1 MANKKLKGIT
11 IEINGNTT
19 KLNDSLEKV
28 NNTIKY
34 TNTELKALNSALK
47 LDPKNTELLSQKQQQ
62 LKNSISA
69 TKDKLTQLQT
79 AQSQMG
85 KYNKLTEQQQENYRT
100 LSIEI
105 SKAKNSLNSLEKEY
119 KNISMI
125 SFDGLNNSIQK
136 VGNIASSVIK
146 ETAKVA
152 TVVGGAVAGVVTASV
167 KAYGNYEQQIGGVE
181 TLYKESSKKVI
192 SDAKQAYKTAGLS
205 ANEYMEQ
212 VTVYVA
218 SLLQS
223 TSNNTSK
230 AADIAKMAI
239 IDMSDNANKMG
250 TSLGSIQNAY
260 AGFAKQN
267 YTMLDNL
274 KLGYGGTKQE
284 MERLLTDAKK
294 ISGVKY
300 KISNLADIYD
310 AIHVIQTNLGIT
322 GTTAKEASST
332 IEGSFSSAKSA
343 AQNLITSLAIG
354 DNDELKT
361 SIQNFTESIGTV
373 AENVIPRIKIVL
385 QGIKQAIKYFV
396 EEELPKI
403 VKETPELQP
412 LMDSF
417 NWLIKNKEVIVGAI
431 KGILAAHAVGNIAKF
446 ITSVGTAISTL
457 KKLSGVFA
465 IVKNGLTI
473 LKGAFTL
480 LGGPVGIAIGVIVAL
495 IAVIKHLWDT
505 NENFRNAIINIW
517 NNIKNA
523 FSNGIA
529 NIKNFISDGINN
541 IKQFNEN
548 VKQTIGQIGENI
560 AKFFTETVPSA
571 ISSVINWISELPGKI
586 GYALGY
592 LVGTIVKFFQ
602 NVWNYLSVNI
612 PLLLSNALNFI
623 VELPGNLWE
632 CLKNVIAKVEEC
644 ASFVW
649 NVSTTWVKNTIDD
662 IISFVSE
669 LPGKIWNWLVST
681 ITKVVNFGK
690 EMYQNGKETAEKF
703 LNIIIDT
710 VKNLPS
716 KLAEIGKNAVKG
728 MIDGITGS
736 FKWAKEKIGE
746 FNNGVVNGFKDA
758 LGIHSPSRVMRD
770 KVGKYVGLGLVEG
783 IKATA
788 IDVEKAMRTLTNKV
802 EASVNPTINPTA
814 NSNPLILQIDNF
826 YNNDD
831 IDIQRLAEKLE
842 FYRKNNAL
850 ARGGA

>member
-1 MANKKLKGIT
+1 MANKRLKGIT

-28 NNTIKY
+28 NNTVKY
-34 TNTELKALNSALK
+34 TNSELKALNSALK
-47 LDPKNTELLSQKQQQ
+47 LDPKNVEILSQKQQQ

-85 KYNKLTEQQQENYRT
+85 KYNKLTEEQQENYRT

-105 SKAKNSLNSLEKEY
+105 SKAKTSLNSLKKEY
-119 KNISMI
+119 KNISMV
-125 SFDGLNNSIQK
+125 SFDGITNSIQK
-136 VGNIASSVIK
+136 VGNIASSIIK
-146 ETAKVA
+146 ETAKIA
-152 TVVGGAVAGVVTASV
+152 TIVSGVVAGVVTASI
-167 KAYGNYEQQIGGVE
+167 KAYGNYEQQVGGVE

-192 SDAKQAYKTAGLS
+192 EDAKQAFKTAGLS

-212 VTVYVA
+212 VTVYAA

-230 AADIAKMAI
+230 AAEIAKMAI
-239 IDMSDNANKMG
+239 IDMADNANKMG
-250 TSLGSIQNAY
+250 TALDSIQNAY

-274 KLGYGGTKQE
+274 KLGYGGTKNE
-284 MERLLTDAKK
+284 MERLLSDAKK

-300 KISNLADIYD
+300 DISNLADVYN

-332 IEGSFSSAKSA
+332 IEGSFSSAKAA

-361 SIQNFTESIGTV
+361 SIQNFTESVGTV
-373 AENVIPRIKIVL
+373 AENLIPRIKIVL
-385 QGIKQAIKYFV
+385 QGIKQAVKFLV

-403 VKETPELQP
+403 IDETPELKP
-412 LMDSF
+412 LVDSF
-417 NWLIKNKEVIVGAI
+417 NWIIKNKGVIVGAI
-431 KGILAAHAVGNIAKF
+431 KGIIAAHAVGKIASF
-446 ITSVGTAISTL
+446 ITNVGTAVTTL
-457 KKLSGVFA
+457 KSLSAATTIAKGS
-465 IVKNGLTI
+465 LTI
-473 LKGAFTL
+473 LKTAFGF
-480 LGGPVGIAIGVIVAL
+480 LGGPIGIAVGVITGL
-495 IAVIKHLWDT
+495 IVIIKHLWDT

-517 NNIKNA
+517 NNIKNT

-529 NIKNFISDGINN
+529 NIKNFISNGINN

-560 AKFFTETVPSA
+560 TEFFTETVPSA
-571 ISSVINWISELPGKI
+571 ISSVINWISKLPEKI
-586 GYALGY
+586 GYTLGY

-602 NVWNYLSVNI
+602 NVWDYLSVNI
-612 PLLLSNALNFI
+612 PLLLFNALNFV
-623 VELPGNLWE
+623 VELPENLWE

-644 ASFVW
+644 ASIVW
-649 NVSTTWVKNTIDD
+649 NVSTTWAKITIDN

-690 EMYQNGKETAEKF
+690 DLYQNGKEAATKF
-703 LNIIIDT
+703 LNAMLDT
-710 VKNLPS
+710 LKELPS
-716 KLAEIGKNAVKG
+716 RMADIGKNAIKG
-728 MIDGITGS
+728 MVDGITGS

-746 FNNGVVNGFKDA
+746 FNSGLVNGFKDA

-770 KVGKYVGLGLVEG
+770 QVGKYVGLGLVEG
-783 IKATA
+783 INSTVT
-788 IDVEKAMRTLTNKV
+788 DVEKAMRGLTSKV

-814 NSNPLILQIDNF
+814 NSNPLILQIDKF
-826 YNNDD
+826 INNDD
-831 IDIQRLAEKLE
+831 VDVQRLAEKLE
-842 FYRKNNAL
+842 FYRKNSAL
-850 ARGGA
+850 ARGGV